1 MPQKWIQKKKIALL
15 TKEMIASWRSLASGL
30 ISCLCRR
37 EYVVQLQDREREAA
51 DTQAQREGMMMGAAN
66 FISLS
71 CLRSEELGDRY
82 SSSP

>member
-51 DTQAQREGMMMGAAN
+51 D
-66 FISLS
+66 ISGPERGHDDG
-71 CLRSEELGDRY
+71 CC
-82 SSSP
+82 